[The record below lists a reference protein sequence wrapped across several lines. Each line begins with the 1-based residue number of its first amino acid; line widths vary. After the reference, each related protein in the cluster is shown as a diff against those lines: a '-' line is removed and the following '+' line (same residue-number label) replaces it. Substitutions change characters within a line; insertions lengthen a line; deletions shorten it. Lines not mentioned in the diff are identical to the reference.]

1 MREGCDH
8 RHKNDDDDITC
19 KMQVGAPTFNDVN
32 DPWIFSDWLAIMDYY
47 FDQYKMLD
55 KRKF

>member
-47 FDQYKMLD
+47 FD
-55 KRKF
+55 